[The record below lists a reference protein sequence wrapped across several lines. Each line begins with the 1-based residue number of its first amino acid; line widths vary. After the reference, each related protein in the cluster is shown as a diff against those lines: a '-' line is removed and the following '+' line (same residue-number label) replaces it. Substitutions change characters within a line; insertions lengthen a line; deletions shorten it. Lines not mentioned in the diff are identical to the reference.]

1 MKAVLALF
9 GATIVSLLIA
19 LPALAQGYRVQPGD
33 RLQIEV
39 LEDESLNRDVLVRP
53 DGRIT
58 MPLAG
63 TLAAGNRTTEQIEGD
78 LSRMLSPNFAAAPTV
93 FVSLSAIAEEEE
105 DEIEPIDVYV
115 VGEAESPGKYEVDPD
130 TTLLQLFAEMGGF
143 SRFAATKRV
152 MLRRTDRA
160 GNETVYRFNYDAILE
175 GTGNGATTRL
185 ADGDVVIIPQRRLF
199 E

>member
-1 MKAVLALF
+1 MKVVLTLF
-9 GATIVSLLIA
+9 GATIVGFLTA
-19 LPALAQGYRVQPGD
+19 LPALAQGYRVQSGD

-63 TLAAGNRTTEQIEGD
+63 TLAASNRTTEQIEGD
-78 LSRMLSPNFAAAPTV
+78 LSRMLSPNFASPPTV
-93 FVSLSAIAEEEE
+93 FVSLSSIAEE
-105 DEIEPIDVYV
+105 DEVEPIDVYV
-115 VGEAESPGKYEVDPD
+115 VGEAASPGRYEVEPG

-160 GNETVYRFNYDAILE
+160 GNEAVYKFNYDAILE
-175 GTGNGATTRL
+175 GAGNGAATRL
-185 ADGDVVIIPQRRLF
+185 VDGDVIIIPQRRLF

>member
-1 MKAVLALF
+1 MNAVFVLF
-9 GATIVSLLIA
+9 GATIISVLAA

-63 TLAAGNRTTEQIEGD
+63 TLAASNRTTEQIGDD
-78 LSRMLSPNFAAAPTV
+78 LSRMLSPNFASAPTV
-93 FVSLSAIAEEEE
+93 FVSLSSIAEE
-105 DEIEPIDVYV
+105 DEVEPIDVYV
-115 VGEAESPGKYEVDPD
+115 VGEAESPGKYEVDPG

-152 MLRRTDRA
+152 MLRRNDRS
-160 GNETVYRFNYDAILE
+160 GNEAVYKFNYDAILE
-175 GTGNGATTRL
+175 GTGTGAATRL
-185 ADGDVVIIPQRRLF
+185 ADGDVIIIPQRRLF